1 MIMKSV
7 SVLIFLFIT
16 LQFNIAQKVDVYSRP
31 IQAERSRD
39 FDAIHY
45 RVSLKV
51 DLDKKILS
59 GENQITLSPLRNN
72 LDKCVLDAEYLV
84 VENVAGIDGRDL
96 LFEQKENQVFI
107 SFSRQYNHQ
116 DTIILTVKYNLSK
129 PTLGLRFIE
138 ETATNPLM
146 VSSDCFP
153 NKARQWIPCYDYP
166 NDKVTTEMIVT
177 VDNRY
182 KVLSNG
188 RLVSIEE
195 NRQRG
200 EVTYHWN
207 QELPHS
213 TYLISL
219 SIADYAVIEDS
230 LGSLPVNYWVYKGLE
245 ADAKTTFGKTPYMID
260 FFNKLYNYPY
270 PWAKYDQVITSYM
283 GGGAEATSATIVGEG
298 LVMDTIAEKDY
309 SRETVIAH
317 EIAHQWW
324 GDLITLRSWEHTW
337 LNESFGT
344 YSDYLYTRFD
354 KGEDAGAFDLL
365 GKKNQY
371 LNEAHNR
378 YMRPIVFNRYDNPG
392 DNFDSHTYPK
402 GACMLHLL
410 RYILGDDAFFRTL
423 STFLHQNEFKPVDT
437 HDFMKTVKEVTG
449 KNMDWFF
456 EQYFFSPG
464 HPVFE
469 VTKSWNETTKK
480 LEITVLQLQDSVPEV
495 PIYTIPVNF
504 GFSFPGEKIVKE
516 VWLKNKV
523 EKFEFEF
530 SAEPLLVRFGEG
542 NYLLKEV
549 TFRKSLAELVYQ
561 AEYDDMIGRLTAVNE
576 LRSFNGEKSA
586 LTVWTKLATS
596 DSFWAVRQAALENI
610 GKYQGEKSKDLYKA
624 CLMDKNSK
632 VRVSAI
638 RILGDQK
645 DPGLVRLFEKT
656 FRSENSYAAQAESL
670 KSIGKCGGKKQLSFL
685 KEAESV
691 KSYRNIVS
699 RAAVDASSVILGK
712 ERAAEHNTMK

>member
-1 MIMKSV
+1 MKSV

-51 DLDKKILS
+51 DLDKKTLS

-84 VENVAGIDGRDL
+84 VENVAGIDGRNL

-107 SFSRQYNHQ
+107 SFSRQYNHK

-188 RLVSIEE
+188 RLVSIKE

-324 GDLITLRSWEHTW
+324 GDLVTLRSWEHTW

-530 SAEPLLVRFGEG
+530 SAEPLLVRFDEG

-576 LRSFNGEKSA
+576 LRSFNGEKST

-610 GKYQGEKSKDLYKA
+610 ERYQGEKSKDLYKA
-624 CLMDKNSK
+624 RLMDKNSK

-699 RAAVDASSVILGK
+699 KAAVDASSVILGK
-712 ERAAEHNTMK
+712 ERAAVHNTLK

>member
-1 MIMKSV
+1 MKSI

-16 LQFNIAQKVDVYSRP
+16 LQFNIAQKIDVYNRP

-51 DLDKKILS
+51 DLDKKSIS

-84 VENVAGIDGRDL
+84 VENVEGIDGRNL
-96 LFEQKENQVFI
+96 LFEQKENKVFI
-107 SFSRQYNHQ
+107 SLSRQYNHK

-188 RLVSIEE
+188 RLVSIKE
-195 NRQRG
+195 NSQRG

-219 SIADYAVIEDS
+219 SIADYAVIKDS

-245 ADAKTTFGKTPYMID
+245 ADARTTFGKTPYMID

-324 GDLITLRSWEHTW
+324 GDLVTLRSWEHTW

-365 GKKNQY
+365 GKKNRY

-402 GACMLHLL
+402 GACILHLL

-523 EKFEFEF
+523 ETFEFEF
-530 SAEPLLVRFGEG
+530 SAEPLLVRFDEG

-576 LRSFNGEKSA
+576 LRSFSGEKSTLA
-586 LTVWTKLATS
+586 VWTKLATT

-610 GKYQGEKSKDLYKA
+610 GKYQGEKSTDLYKA

-656 FRSENSYAAQAESL
+656 FRSENSYAAQAELL

-699 RAAVDASSVILGK
+699 KAAVDASSVISGK
-712 ERAAEHNTMK
+712 ESAPEHNKLK

>member
-1 MIMKSV
+1 
-7 SVLIFLFIT
+7 
-16 LQFNIAQKVDVYSRP
+16 VYSRP

-45 RVSLKV
+45 KVTLKV
-51 DLDKKILS
+51 DLDNKILS
-59 GENQITLSPLRNN
+59 GENQITLSPLRDNF
-72 LDKCVLDAEYLV
+72 DKCFLDAEYLV
-84 VENVAGIDGRDL
+84 VENVINNSGSNL
-96 LFEQKENQVFI
+96 PFEQKDNQVFI
-107 SFSRQYNHQ
+107 NLTRQYNHA
-116 DTIILTVKYNLSK
+116 DTIILTVKYTLNK
-129 PTLGLRFIE
+129 PALGLRFIE
-138 ETATNPLM
+138 ATATNPLM
-146 VSSDCFP
+146 VSTDCFP

-166 NDKVTTEMIVT
+166 NDKVTTEMVIT
-177 VDNRY
+177 VDKKY

-188 RLVSIEE
+188 RLLSVKE
-195 NRQRG
+195 NNPEG
-200 EVTYHWN
+200 SVTYHWS

-213 TYLISL
+213 TYLINL
-219 SIADYAVIEDS
+219 SIADYAVIRDS
-230 LGSLPVNYWVYKGLE
+230 LGSLPINYWVYKGLE
-245 ADAKTTFGKTPYMID
+245 ADAKTTFGKTPYMMD

-283 GGGAEATSATIVGEG
+283 GGGAEATSATIEGEG

-317 EIAHQWW
+317 ELAHQWW

-378 YMRPIVFNRYDNPG
+378 YIRPIVFNRYIDPG

-410 RYILGDDAFFRTL
+410 RYILGDDTFFRTI
-423 STFLHQNEFKPVDT
+423 SRFLHQYEFKPVDT
-437 HDFMKTVKEVTG
+437 HDFMKTVKEVSG

-469 VTKSWNETTKK
+469 VTKLWNESAKK
-480 LEITVLQLQDSVPEV
+480 LKITIMQKQDSLPGV

-504 GFSFPGEKIVKE
+504 GFTFSDKKIIKE

-523 EKFEFEF
+523 ETFEFEF
-530 SAEPLLVRFGEG
+530 DSEP
-542 NYLLKEV
+542 
-549 TFRKSLAELVYQ
+549 
-561 AEYDDMIGRLTAVNE
+561 
-576 LRSFNGEKSA
+576 
-586 LTVWTKLATS
+586 
-596 DSFWAVRQAALENI
+596 
-610 GKYQGEKSKDLYKA
+610 
-624 CLMDKNSK
+624 C
-632 VRVSAI
+632 
-638 RILGDQK
+638 
-645 DPGLVRLFEKT
+645 
-656 FRSENSYAAQAESL
+656 
-670 KSIGKCGGKKQLSFL
+670 
-685 KEAESV
+685 
-691 KSYRNIVS
+691 
-699 RAAVDASSVILGK
+699 
-712 ERAAEHNTMK
+712 